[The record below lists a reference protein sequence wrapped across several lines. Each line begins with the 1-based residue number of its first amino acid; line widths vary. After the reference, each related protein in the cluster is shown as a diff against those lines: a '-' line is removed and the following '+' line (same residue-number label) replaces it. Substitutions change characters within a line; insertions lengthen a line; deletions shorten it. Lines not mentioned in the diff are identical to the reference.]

1 MQESSLNRTANAES
15 ETSTL
20 RLLTSNRTLK
30 MRDAK
35 RLAAIRK
42 LPCVRCGYP
51 HSQAAHSNSG
61 KHGKGKGIKASDAFT
76 VALCHKCHFLFDT
89 YQLGTRQESEALF
102 DGWLEKTE
110 LMLKI
115 DTNSDNFF

>member
-1 MQESSLNRTANAES
+1 
-15 ETSTL
+15 
-20 RLLTSNRTLK
+20 

-61 KHGKGKGIKASDAFT
+61 KHGKGRSIKACDSKT
-76 VALCHKCHFLFDT
+76 VSLCFSCHHLFDT
-89 YQLGTRQESEALF
+89 YQLGNRQESEELF
-102 DGWLEKTE
+102 NKWLKRTNA
-110 LMLKI
+110 MLE
-115 DTNSDNFF
+115 SDDDLF